1 MSAPGERHS
10 RTVLTGIVGDTL
22 QPIARDIP
30 VDEPPELPPNSEL
43 RVIGKRVNR
52 VDAVP
57 KVTGQARYTFDVRL
71 PGMLY
76 ARIVSSTV
84 PHARIKSIDT
94 SAAEAYPGVKAVHI
108 ADRVLSI
115 AQLRDPSVEANE
127 RYPLVRYNGQ
137 PIAAVAAV
145 SMRAAK
151 AAARLVR
158 IEYERLPHVTAL
170 EAAMRDDA
178 PVVFPGPTEQAA
190 TAGGGG
196 AAPNLPQKGNLRGP
210 ARGGLG
216 GGGRGDVQQGFAQ
229 ADCIV
234 ARDYR
239 TQVQTHTPMETHGL
253 VADWRDEEL
262 TLYASTQFT
271 LSVRDEAADVFGLP
285 KEKIR
290 VISEYTGGGF
300 GAKFGIGNYG
310 ALAIHLSR
318 KAGAPVRLMLDRR
331 EEHVSVGNR
340 PSSLQRV
347 KLGAKRDGTV
357 TTLQVESF
365 GTGGVAAGAG
375 VGFCHTAMYSIP
387 NVAVEHYDVF
397 TDAGPCAAF
406 RAPGQVQGIFALE
419 QTLDELAHELGLD
432 PLAVREKIDMN
443 DTDDARARKAERRI
457 GAERAGWS
465 QRRPPGTDQGPVK
478 RGMGV
483 AQSQWAYIVHGTTT
497 CEVRIRGDGSVI
509 ALTGAQDIGT
519 GTRTVMAQTVAEELG
534 LRAEDVDTRIGDSRY
549 PAGAASGGSRVTSS
563 ITPAARNAAY
573 LAARDLAAR
582 VAQSLGAKPD
592 EIVFRDGRV
601 FARGRPD
608 SGKTFLEAVK
618 QANFDEIVHR
628 ADRRED
634 YDGYRIKLGDL
645 HISRHGIGGVQFAQI
660 AVDTETG
667 VVKVERIV
675 AVHDCGRP
683 INPKLIESQI
693 YGGVIQGV
701 SYALYE
707 ERHLDPATGV
717 QLNAN
722 IDQYKIVG
730 SRETPA
736 IEVHLIEQLGR
747 QSSTDA
753 RGVAEPANVA
763 TAAAIANA
771 FYNATGKRIRTL
783 PMTPAN
789 VLAALSAKDQ
799 SAEDQP

>member
-1 MSAPGERHS
+1 MSAS
-10 RTVLTGIVGDTL
+10 DRTVQTGIVGETL
-22 QPIARDIP
+22 QSVTRSVP
-30 VDEPPELPPNSEL
+30 VEEPPELPPNSEL

-52 VDAVP
+52 VDAIP
-57 KVTGQARYTFDVRL
+57 KVTGQARYTYDVQL

-108 ADRVLSI
+108 LDRVMSI
-115 AQLRDPSVEANE
+115 AQLRDPGAEANE

-137 PIAAVAAV
+137 PIAAVAAT

-151 AAARLVR
+151 AAAKLVR
-158 IEYERLPHVTAL
+158 VEYERIPHVTSL

-196 AAPNLPQKGNLRGP
+196 APPGLPQKGNLRGP

-216 GGGRGDVQQGFAQ
+216 GGGRGDVQQGLAQ
-229 ADCIV
+229 ADHVITSE
-234 ARDYR
+234 YR

-253 VADWRDEEL
+253 VADWRDDEL

-271 LSVRDEAADVFGLP
+271 LSVRDEAAEVFKLP

-318 KAGAPVRLMLDRR
+318 KARAPVRLVLDRR

-340 PSSLQRV
+340 PSSIQRL
-347 KLGAKRDGTV
+347 KLGAKRDGTL
-357 TTLQVESF
+357 TALQVESY

-375 VGFCHTAMYSIP
+375 VGFAHTAMYPIP
-387 NVAVEHYDVF
+387 NLAVEHYDVF

-419 QTLDELAHELGLD
+419 QALDELAHAIDMD
-432 PLAVREKIDMN
+432 PLALREKIDTN
-443 DTDDARARKAERRI
+443 DTDDARARKIERRV

-465 QRRPPGTDQGPVK
+465 QRRRVGADAGPVK
-478 RGMGV
+478 RGLGV
-483 AQSQWAYIVHGTTT
+483 AQSQWAYIVHGTTS

-519 GTRTVMAQTVAEELG
+519 GTRTIMAQTVAEELG
-534 LRAEDVDTRIGDSRY
+534 LRTEDVDARIGDSRY
-549 PAGAASGGSRVTSS
+549 PAGPASGGSRVTSS
-563 ITPAARNAAY
+563 ITPSARNAAY

-582 VAQSLGAKPD
+582 VAQSLNAKPE
-592 EIVFRDGRV
+592 EIVFQDGRV
-601 FARGRPD
+601 FARGRPER
-608 SGKTFLEAVK
+608 GMTFAEAVK
-618 QANFDEIVHR
+618 KANFDELVHR

-634 YDGYRIKLGDL
+634 YDGYRAKLGDL

-660 AVDTETG
+660 AVDIETG
-667 VVKVERIV
+667 VVKVERVV

-736 IEVHLIEQLGR
+736 IEVHVIEQLGR

-771 FYNATGKRIRTL
+771 FYNATGKRVRTL

-789 VLAALSAKDQ
+789 VLAALREEQA
-799 SAEDQP
+799 

>member
-1 MSAPGERHS
+1 MSD
-10 RTVLTGIVGDTL
+10 RTVLTGIVGETF
-22 QPIARDIP
+22 QPITRNVPAE
-30 VDEPPELPPNSEL
+30 EPPELPPNAEL
-43 RVIGKRVNR
+43 RVIGKPVNR

-57 KVTGQARYTFDVRL
+57 KVMGKARYTYDVQL

-108 ADRVLSI
+108 LDRVLSI
-115 AQLRDPSVEANE
+115 AQLRDPGAEANE
-127 RYPLVRYNGQ
+127 SYPLVRYNGQ

-145 SMRAAK
+145 TARAAK
-151 AAARLVR
+151 AAAKLVR
-158 IEYERLPHVTAL
+158 IEYERFPHVTGL
-170 EAAMRDDA
+170 EEAMRDDA
-178 PVVFPGPTEQAA
+178 PVVFSGPTEQAA

-196 AAPNLPQKGNLRGP
+196 APPGLPQKGNLRGP

-216 GGGRGDVQQGFAQ
+216 GGGRGDVQQAFAQ
-229 ADCIV
+229 ADHV
-234 ARDYR
+234 LTREYR

-271 LSVRDEAADVFGLP
+271 LSVRDEAAEVFKLP

-290 VISEYTGGGF
+290 VISEFTGGGF

-310 ALAIHLSR
+310 VLAIHLSR
-318 KAGAPVRLMLDRR
+318 KARAPVRLVLDRR

-347 KLGAKRDGTV
+347 KLGAKRDGTI
-357 TTLQVESF
+357 TALQVESF

-375 VGFCHTAMYSIP
+375 VGFAHTAMYPIP
-387 NVAVEHYDVF
+387 NLAVEHYDVF

-419 QTLDELAHELGLD
+419 QALDELAHELKMD
-432 PLAVREKIDMN
+432 PLALREKIDTN
-443 DTDDARARKAERRI
+443 DTDDSRARKVERRV
-457 GAERAGWS
+457 GAKRAGWS
-465 QRRPPGTDQGPVK
+465 KHRPPATDSGPIK

-483 AQSQWAYIVHGTTT
+483 AQSQWAYVVHGTTT

-509 ALTGAQDIGT
+509 ALNGAQDIGT

-534 LRAEDVDTRIGDSRY
+534 LRVEDIDARIGDSRY

-573 LAARDLAAR
+573 LAARDLAGR
-582 VAQSLGAKPD
+582 VAQSLGARPD
-592 EIVFRDGRV
+592 EIVFQDGRIFV
-601 FARGRPD
+601 RGRPER
-608 SGKTFLEAVK
+608 GMTFVEAVRK
-618 QANFDEIVHR
+618 ANFDEIVHR

-645 HISRHGIGGVQFAQI
+645 HISRHGIGGVQFAEV

-693 YGGVIQGV
+693 YGGVLQGV
-701 SYALYE
+701 SFALYE
-707 ERHLDPATGV
+707 ERQLDPGTGV

-730 SRETPA
+730 ARETPA
-736 IEVHLIEQLGR
+736 IEVHVIEQLGR

-783 PMTPAN
+783 PMNPAN
-789 VLAALSAKDQ
+789 VLAALHADEQ
-799 SAEDQP
+799 RAGEGQP

>member
-1 MSAPGERHS
+1 MSATDQRDS
-10 RTVLTGIVGDTL
+10 RTVLTGIVGDSL
-22 QPIARDIP
+22 QPITRNIP
-30 VDEPPELPPNSEL
+30 TDEPPELPPNAEL
-43 RVIGKRVNR
+43 RVIGKPVNR
-52 VDAVP
+52 VDAIP
-57 KVTGQARYTFDVRL
+57 KVTGKARYTYDVQL

-76 ARIVSSTV
+76 GRIVSSTV

-108 ADRVLSI
+108 LDRILSI
-115 AQLRDPSVEANE
+115 AQLRDASAEANE

-137 PIAAVAAV
+137 PIAAVAAT

-151 AAARLVR
+151 AAAKLVR
-158 IEYERLPHVTAL
+158 IEYERLPHVTNL

-178 PVVFPGPTEQAA
+178 PVVFPGPVEQAA

-196 AAPNLPQKGNLRGP
+196 APPGLPQKGNLRGP
-210 ARGGLG
+210 ARGGPG

-229 ADCIV
+229 ADHV
-234 ARDYR
+234 LSREYR

-253 VADWRDEEL
+253 VADWRDDEL

-271 LSVRDEAADVFGLP
+271 LSVRDEAAQIFELP
-285 KEKIR
+285 KEKVR
-290 VISEYTGGGF
+290 VISEFTGGGF

-318 KAGAPVRLMLDRR
+318 KARAPVRVVLDRR
-331 EEHVSVGNR
+331 EEHASVGNR

-347 KLGAKRDGTV
+347 KLGAKSDGTV
-357 TTLQVESF
+357 TALQVESY

-375 VGFCHTAMYSIP
+375 VGFCHTAMYPFP
-387 NVAVEHYDVF
+387 NVSTEHYDVF
-397 TDAGPCAAF
+397 IDAGPSAAF

-419 QTLDELAHELGLD
+419 QVLDEMAHELGMD
-432 PLAVREKIDMN
+432 PLALREKIDTN
-443 DTDDARARKAERRI
+443 DVDDARARKVERRI

-465 QRRPPGTDQGPVK
+465 RRRPPAADSGPVK
-478 RGMGV
+478 RGIGV
-483 AQSQWAYIVHGTTT
+483 AQSQWVYIVHGTMT

-509 ALTGAQDIGT
+509 ALTSAQDIGT

-549 PAGAASGGSRVTSS
+549 PAGPASGGSRVTSS
-563 ITPAARNAAY
+563 ITPAARNATY

-582 VAQSLGAKPD
+582 VAPSLGAKPD
-592 EIVFRDGRV
+592 EILFQDGRV

-608 SGKTFLEAVK
+608 RGMTFVEACK
-618 QANFDEIVHR
+618 KASFDEIVQR

-634 YDGYRIKLGDL
+634 YDGYRAKLGDL
-645 HISRHGIGGVQFAQI
+645 HISRHGIGGVQFAEV

-707 ERHLDPATGV
+707 ERHLDPGTGL

-730 SRETPA
+730 SREVPK
-736 IEVHLIEQLGR
+736 IEVHVIEQLGR

-763 TAAAIANA
+763 TAAAVANA
-771 FYNATGKRIRTL
+771 FFNATGKRIRTL
-783 PMTPAN
+783 PMNPAN
-789 VLAALSAKDQ
+789 VLAALRADGGRS
-799 SAEDQP
+799 